1 MTYICSRFP
10 TRWLTFCVS
19 FWFMF
24 SILIVNKKLQ
34 RNLSVHRVTTQAW
47 EFFTFLEACSLGR
60 ELVKT
65 SSKGYPV
72 PVSYIFLFGLLCCNG
87 TVSLGF
93 TTRVKMIIWVVLP
106 FNPSCQCCSSQLNS
120 CNSESVL
127 PDCFC
132 QYEHIS
138 MHKRD
143 WFCTLKYKLSLKE
156 LVQFG
161 RPGNNWHS
169 KQQID
174 F

>member
-47 EFFTFLEACSLGR
+47 EFFTFLETCSLGR

-106 FNPSCQCCSSQLNS
+106 FNPSCQCCSHCWTRVIQSQCYQIAFVSTSTLA
-120 CNSESVL
+120 
-127 PDCFC
+127 
-132 QYEHIS
+132 
-138 MHKRD
+138 
-143 WFCTLKYKLSLKE
+143 CTKGTGF
-156 LVQFG
+156 V
-161 RPGNNWHS
+161 PWNINCH
-169 KQQID
+169 
-174 F
+174 